1 MVSPDRMVRLM
12 TLDSQ
17 NIQPAIG
24 APTTAGVVVND
35 IHSRLNR
42 TVVDRVVTVR
52 STADARNA
60 ILDAGA
66 TDKPVC
72 VSGGRHAMGGQQFA
86 HGGVLLDTRAYR
98 AVRQFD
104 RDRGLIEVESGIQW
118 PELIAW
124 LLEAQAGS
132 AHQWGIVQKQT
143 GADRLSIGGAVAANV
158 HGRGLTLRPFV
169 NDVESLTLIG
179 ADGERRTC
187 SRSENADLFRLM
199 CGGYGLFGFVDTV
212 TLGSRRATRC
222 AELWR
227 SRPPTG

>member
-1 MVSPDRMVRLM
+1 MTSAPHTVRPPVGEPTPDGL
-12 TLDSQ
+12 
-17 NIQPAIG
+17 
-24 APTTAGVVVND
+24 VVND
-35 IHSRLNR
+35 VHSRLNR

-60 ILDAGA
+60 ILAAGA
-66 TDKPVC
+66 ADKPVC

-98 AVRQFD
+98 GVRQFD
-104 RDRGLIEVESGIQW
+104 RDRGRIEVESGIQW

-124 LLEAQAGS
+124 LLEEQAGS
-132 AHQWGIVQKQT
+132 AHQWGIIQKQT

-179 ADGERRTC
+179 PDGERRT
-187 SRSENADLFRLM
+187 
-199 CGGYGLFGFVDTV
+199 
-212 TLGSRRATRC
+212 
-222 AELWR
+222 
-227 SRPPTG
+227 